1 MTLLIES
8 VSDYEWMNKRE
19 EILRED
25 DFESHWMLSLTLNNS
40 LQKKVT
46 LDENTLKNEYVKM
59 KEKEKSTYE

>member
-1 MTLLIES
+1 MTLLFES